1 MIQLKIRVFGS
12 LQTDELQKTKLPVNN
27 IRFSVAESL
36 LESELR
42 SPAEDDEDEH
52 VI

>member
-1 MIQLKIRVFGS
+1 MIQLKIRVFVHFK
-12 LQTDELQKTKLPVNN
+12 QNELQKTKLPVSN

>member
-12 LQTDELQKTKLPVNN
+12 LQTVELQKTKLPFNN

-36 LESELR
+36 LESASSCGHQLKMTKMNM
-42 SPAEDDEDEH
+42 
-52 VI
+52 